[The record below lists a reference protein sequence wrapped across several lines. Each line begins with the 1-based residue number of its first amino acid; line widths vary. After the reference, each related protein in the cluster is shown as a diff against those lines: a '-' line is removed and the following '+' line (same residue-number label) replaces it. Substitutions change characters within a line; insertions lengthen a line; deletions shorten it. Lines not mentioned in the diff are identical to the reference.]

1 MLGLA
6 PCRSLADAPTVMD
19 VPEPAEYASPRAVRR
34 LLMALCLIALVTGQ
48 LSPLVPPTIPG
59 AHRPVWIA
67 IAMVS
72 GGLALFVTLRP
83 MTRRW
88 ILLSAGWL
96 LVVLT
101 VIQGFVVGDLIA
113 MFATWLAVPV
123 LALAAGQLRPK
134 PRKALVA
141 AHAVFAACWIG
152 VALTFVAMAVVAM
165 STNDIHATI
174 AIYKLMATFDI
185 TLLPWTNFA
194 TFLTGIALSMTTK
207 WGLIRYYWVAAKIAV
222 AVGILVMAFGFLHDS
237 LERAGEEA
245 ARLATT
251 GGTVAHISG
260 AAEVVLWGFGCALLS
275 LVGALLLSL
284 YKPGGRTRR
293 GRRLAAAAHR
303 SSAVPKVAA
312 AKTGG

>member
-1 MLGLA
+1 M
-6 PCRSLADAPTVMD
+6 
-19 VPEPAEYASPRAVRR
+19 
-34 LLMALCLIALVTGQ
+34 
-48 LSPLVPPTIPG
+48 
-59 AHRPVWIA
+59 WIA
-67 IAMVS
+67 IAVAS
-72 GGLALFVTLRP
+72 GGLALLVTVRP
-83 MTRRW
+83 KTRRW

-141 AHAVFAACWIG
+141 AHAVSAACWVG

-165 STNDIHATI
+165 STNDIHATLT
-174 AIYKLMATFDI
+174 IYQLMATFDI

-207 WGLIRYYWVAAKIAV
+207 WGLIRYYWVAAKIV
-222 AVGILVMAFGFLHDS
+222 IAVGILVMAFGFLHDS

-245 ARLATT
+245 ATLAAT
-251 GGTVAHISG
+251 GGTAAHISG
-260 AAEVVLWGFGCALLS
+260 AADVVLWGFGCALLS
-275 LVGALLLSL
+275 LVGAVLLSL

-293 GRRLAAAAHR
+293 GRRAAAATR
-303 SSAVPKVAA
+303 PRAQSLATAKAVANGAPGQLPLTPRTVSS
-312 AKTGG
+312 

>member
-6 PCRSLADAPTVMD
+6 PCRGLAVALTVIG
-19 VPEPAEYASPRAVRR
+19 VPEPAEYTSPHGVRR
-34 LLMALCLIALVTGQ
+34 LLVALCLIALVTAQ
-48 LSPLVPPTIPG
+48 LPPLVPPTLPG
-59 AHRPVWIA
+59 AHLPVWIA
-67 IAMVS
+67 IAVVS

-83 MTRRW
+83 ITGRW

-101 VIQGFVVGDLIA
+101 VIQAFVVGDLVA

-123 LALAAGQLRPK
+123 LALVAGQLQPK

-141 AHAVFAACWIG
+141 AHAVSAACWIG
-152 VALTFVAMAVVAM
+152 VALTFVAMSVVAM
-165 STNDIHATI
+165 STNDIHAAM
-174 AIYKLMATFDI
+174 AIYELMATFDI

-194 TFLTGIALSMTTK
+194 TFRTGIALSMTTN
-207 WGLIRYYWVAAKIAV
+207 WGLIRYSWVAAKIAI

-245 ARLATT
+245 ATLAAT
-251 GGTVAHISG
+251 GGTVAHISS
-260 AAEVVLWGFGCALLS
+260 AADVVLWGFGCALLS

-293 GRRLAAAAHR
+293 GRRLAVAARPRALSR
-303 SSAVPKVAA
+303 AA